1 MPKPGPVS
9 SWISLR
15 QALAAF
21 AQTAQVVESG
31 RHIKPL
37 HGYVASRLVIEG
49 GFHPES
55 IKPRPPFW
63 VRKTGRQSRLYY
75 DPGIEA
81 GGEATV
87 FGGLKT
93 KNVDVVV
100 SLPGLGPCLAVSLK
114 GIGMAFRNLTN
125 RLEEAVGDC
134 TNIHM
139 AYPALVYGFLML
151 VRANRGGPIPE
162 SGRHLLKPDDR
173 TGNVRGADIAVKS
186 TGEPSEMIANY
197 HNAMVRLAGRSDLRD
212 DVSRYEAVGLL
223 MVSPDDH
230 SLGERIDSYPP
241 PESPLLF
248 EEFFPKLYRQY
259 DMRFVLGAPNLKR
272 LTQRHTWDPESPA
285 FQEPV
290 AAEMNPRIGEVD
302 VAEEEDPAEE

>member
-1 MPKPGPVS
+1 MSKPVPVS

-63 VRKTGRQSRLYY
+63 VRRTGGRSRLYY
-75 DPGIEA
+75 DSGIEA

-151 VRANRGGPIPE
+151 VRANRGGPIP
-162 SGRHLLKPDDR
+162 R
-173 TGNVRGADIAVKS
+173 V
-186 TGEPSEMIANY
+186 
-197 HNAMVRLAGRSDLRD
+197 AGT
-212 DVSRYEAVGLL
+212 
-223 MVSPDDH
+223 
-230 SLGERIDSYPP
+230 
-241 PESPLLF
+241 F
-248 EEFFPKLYRQY
+248 
-259 DMRFVLGAPNLKR
+259 
-272 LTQRHTWDPESPA
+272 
-285 FQEPV
+285 
-290 AAEMNPRIGEVD
+290 
-302 VAEEEDPAEE
+302 

>member
-1 MPKPGPVS
+1 MAKQGPACDWV
-9 SWISLR
+9 SLR
-15 QALAAF
+15 AALAAF
-21 AQTAQVVESG
+21 AQTTQAVESG

-37 HGYVASRLVIEG
+37 HWYVASRLVVEG
-49 GFHPES
+49 GFHPDS
-55 IKPRPPFW
+55 LKPRPPFM
-63 VRKTGRQSRLYY
+63 VKTIGRRSRLYHA
-75 DPGIEA
+75 PQSAI

-100 SLPGLGPCLAVSLK
+100 SLPGLGPCFAVSVK

-139 AYPALVYGFLML
+139 AYPALVYGFLMF

-162 SGRHLLKPDDR
+162 SGKHLLKPDDR
-173 TGNVRGADIAVKS
+173 TGHVRGADIAVKS
-186 TGEPSEMIANY
+186 SGEPSEMIANY

-223 MVSPDDH
+223 MVSPDDD

-241 PESPLLF
+241 AESPLLF
-248 EEFFPKLYRQY
+248 DEFFPKLYRQY

-272 LTQRHTWDPESPA
+272 LTRRHTWDPDSPA
-285 FQEPV
+285 FQDPI
-290 AAEMNPRIGEVD
+290 AAEMNPRIGEID
-302 VAEEEDPAEE
+302 VAQEEDPAEE